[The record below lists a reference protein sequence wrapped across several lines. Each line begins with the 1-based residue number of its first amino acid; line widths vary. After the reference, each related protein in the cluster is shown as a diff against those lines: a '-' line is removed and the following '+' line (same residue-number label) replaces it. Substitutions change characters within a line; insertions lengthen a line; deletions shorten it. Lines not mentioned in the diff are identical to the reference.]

1 MSTTIEKALTS
12 GHKVR
17 IDFRNEELR
26 QGFFIVFDKYTELA
40 KMLNVVIMSV
50 DDYGCDGI
58 DYQKTIYLS
67 EEEEVCSGAVAEA

>member
-17 IDFRNEELR
+17 
-26 QGFFIVFDKYTELA
+26 
-40 KMLNVVIMSV
+40 
-50 DDYGCDGI
+50 I